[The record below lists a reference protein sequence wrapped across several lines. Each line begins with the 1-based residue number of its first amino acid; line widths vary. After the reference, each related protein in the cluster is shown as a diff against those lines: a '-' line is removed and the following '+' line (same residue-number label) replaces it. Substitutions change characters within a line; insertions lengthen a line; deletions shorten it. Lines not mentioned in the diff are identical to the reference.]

1 LSDVVV
7 IGAGPDEL
15 VAARLLQHAGHRVTV
30 VQDHALPDRVE
41 GWAPA
46 PIGRLSA
53 TRPDPW
59 LRTSDGLELFADVK
73 RSAQSLRRLSA
84 RDAERWPEFCNR
96 MARLA
101 ALLEEIYLQAPP
113 SMVDLRFAL
122 RVRRLGRRGMED
134 LMRVL
139 PMPASEL
146 LDEWFESDALKAALG
161 AFAVRDLQQGPRSAG
176 TAFRLLHLHVGS
188 PRGVFRPATV
198 DVSPLR
204 SGLTVREAQVARVA
218 VSGGVVTGV
227 TLANGETLP
236 APLVV
241 AGAHPARVLGELV
254 EPGWIDPDVVRAAR
268 NIRSRGVAAR
278 ARLELERAPEWPTLT
293 LAGTADDVE
302 RAYDA
307 VKYGRISERPVLDAV
322 ADGAALDVH
331 LQFVPHTAA
340 DTADIQARVAKQ
352 LQPHVPPIRN
362 ISVRTP
368 VDLERIYG
376 WPQGQPHHAEL
387 SLDQALWMRPLP
399 ELSAYRTPVSG
410 LWLCGPGMHPGAG
423 VIGAAGHNCARAILR
438 SA

>member
-1 LSDVVV
+1 MSDVLV

-15 VAARLLQHAGHRVTV
+15 VAARLLQQAGHRVTV
-30 VQDHALPDRVE
+30 VQEHALPDRVD

-46 PIGRLSA
+46 QLGGLQT

-59 LRTSDGLELFADVK
+59 LRTNDGLELFADVQ
-73 RSAQSLRRLSA
+73 RSAQSIGRLSA
-84 RDAERWPEFCNR
+84 RDAQRWPEFCER

-101 ALLEEIYLQAPP
+101 GLLEKIYLQAPP
-113 SMVDLRFAL
+113 SLIDLRFAL

-146 LDEWFESDALKAALG
+146 LDEWFESDILKGALC

-176 TAFRLLHLHVGS
+176 TAFRLLHAHVGS
-188 PRGVFRPATV
+188 PRGVFRPGTV
-198 DVSPLR
+198 DLAPLR
-204 SGLTVREAQVARVA
+204 AGLTIREAQVARIDVRGGA
-218 VSGGVVTGV
+218 VSGA

-236 APLVV
+236 ATIVV
-241 AGAHPARVLGELV
+241 AGAHPGRVLGELV
-254 EPGWIDPDVVRAAR
+254 EPGWIDPDLVRAAR
-268 NIRSRGVAAR
+268 HIRSRGVAAR
-278 ARLELERAPEWPTLT
+278 ARLELERAPQWPTLT

-307 VKYGRISERPVLDAV
+307 VKYGRISERPVIDAV

-340 DTADIQARVAKQ
+340 DTADIQARLVKV
-352 LQPHVPPIRN
+352 LQPHVPPIRRV
-362 ISVRTP
+362 SVRTP
-368 VDLERIYG
+368 VDLERTYG

-399 ELSAYRTPVSG
+399 ELAGYKTPVAG
-410 LWLCGPGMHPGAG
+410 LWLCGPAMHPGAG
-423 VIGAAGHNCARAILR
+423 VIGAAGYNCARAMQK
-438 SA
+438 S

>member
-1 LSDVVV
+1 MSDVLV

-15 VAARLLQHAGHRVTV
+15 VAARLLQQAGHRVTV
-30 VQDHALPDRVE
+30 VQEHALPDRVD

-46 PIGRLSA
+46 QLGGLQT

-59 LRTSDGLELFADVK
+59 LRTNDRLELFADVQ
-73 RSAQSLRRLSA
+73 RSAQSIGRLSA
-84 RDAERWPEFCNR
+84 RDAQRWPEFCER

-101 ALLEEIYLQAPP
+101 GLLEKIYLQAPP
-113 SMVDLRFAL
+113 SLIDLRFAL

-146 LDEWFESDALKAALG
+146 LDEWFESDILKGALC

-176 TAFRLLHLHVGS
+176 TAFRLLHAHVGS
-188 PRGVFRPATV
+188 PRGVFRPGTV
-198 DVSPLR
+198 DVAPLR
-204 SGLTVREAQVARVA
+204 SGLTMREAQVARIDVRGGA
-218 VSGGVVTGV
+218 VSGA

-236 APLVV
+236 ATIVV
-241 AGAHPARVLGELV
+241 AGAHPGRVLGELV
-254 EPGWIDPDVVRAAR
+254 EPGWIDPDLVRAAR
-268 NIRSRGVAAR
+268 HIRSRGVAAR
-278 ARLELERAPEWPTLT
+278 ARLELERAPQWPTLT

-307 VKYGRISERPVLDAV
+307 VKYGRISERPVIDAV

-340 DTADIQARVAKQ
+340 DTADIQARLVKV
-352 LQPHVPPIRN
+352 LQPHVPPIRRV
-362 ISVRTP
+362 SVRTP
-368 VDLERIYG
+368 VDLERTYG

-399 ELSAYRTPVSG
+399 ELAGYKTPVAG
-410 LWLCGPGMHPGAG
+410 LWLCGPAMHPGAG
-423 VIGAAGHNCARAILR
+423 VIGAAGYNCARAMQK
-438 SA
+438 S

>member
-1 LSDVVV
+1 MSDVLV

-15 VAARLLQHAGHRVTV
+15 VAARLLQQAGHRVTV
-30 VQDHALPDRVE
+30 VQEHALHDRVD

-46 PIGRLSA
+46 QLGGLQT

-59 LRTSDGLELFADVK
+59 LRTNDGLELFADVQ
-73 RSAQSLRRLSA
+73 RSAQSIGRLSA
-84 RDAERWPEFCNR
+84 RDAQRWPEFCER

-101 ALLEEIYLQAPP
+101 GLLEKIYLQAPP
-113 SMVDLRFAL
+113 SLIDLRFAL

-146 LDEWFESDALKAALG
+146 LDEWFESDILKGALC

-176 TAFRLLHLHVGS
+176 TAFRLLHAHVGS
-188 PRGVFRPATV
+188 PRGVFRPGTV
-198 DVSPLR
+198 DVAPLR
-204 SGLTVREAQVARVA
+204 SGLTMREAQVARIDVRGGA
-218 VSGGVVTGV
+218 VSGA

-236 APLVV
+236 ATIVV
-241 AGAHPARVLGELV
+241 AGAHPGRVLGELV
-254 EPGWIDPDVVRAAR
+254 EPGWIDPDLVRAAR
-268 NIRSRGVAAR
+268 RIRSRGVAAR
-278 ARLELERAPEWPTLT
+278 ARLELERAPQWPTLT

-307 VKYGRISERPVLDAV
+307 VKYGRISERPVIDAV

-340 DTADIQARVAKQ
+340 DTADIQARLVKV
-352 LQPHVPPIRN
+352 LQPHVPPIRRV
-362 ISVRTP
+362 SVRTP
-368 VDLERIYG
+368 VDLERTYG

-399 ELSAYRTPVSG
+399 ELAGYKTPVAG
-410 LWLCGPGMHPGAG
+410 LWLCGPAMHPGAG
-423 VIGAAGHNCARAILR
+423 VIGAAGYNCARAMQK
-438 SA
+438 S

>member
-1 LSDVVV
+1 MSDVLV

-15 VAARLLQHAGHRVTV
+15 VAARLLQQAGHRVTV
-30 VQDHALPDRVE
+30 VQEHALPDRVD

-46 PIGRLSA
+46 QLGGLQT

-59 LRTSDGLELFADVK
+59 LRTNDGLELFADVQ
-73 RSAQSLRRLSA
+73 RSAQSIGRLSA
-84 RDAERWPEFCNR
+84 RDAQRWPEFCER

-101 ALLEEIYLQAPP
+101 GLLEKIYLQAPP
-113 SMVDLRFAL
+113 SLIDLRFAL

-146 LDEWFESDALKAALG
+146 LDEWFESDILKGALC

-176 TAFRLLHLHVGS
+176 TAFRLLHAHVGS
-188 PRGVFRPATV
+188 PRGVFRPGTV
-198 DVSPLR
+198 DVAPLR
-204 SGLTVREAQVARVA
+204 SGLTMREAQVARIDVRGGA
-218 VSGGVVTGV
+218 VSGA

-236 APLVV
+236 ATIVV
-241 AGAHPARVLGELV
+241 AGAHPGRVLGELV
-254 EPGWIDPDVVRAAR
+254 EPGWIDPDLVRAAR
-268 NIRSRGVAAR
+268 HIRSRGVAAL
-278 ARLELERAPEWPTLT
+278 ARLELERAPQWPTLT

-307 VKYGRISERPVLDAV
+307 VKYGRISERPVIDAV

-340 DTADIQARVAKQ
+340 DTADIQARLVKV
-352 LQPHVPPIRN
+352 LQPHVPPIRRV
-362 ISVRTP
+362 SVRTP
-368 VDLERIYG
+368 VDLERTYG

-399 ELSAYRTPVSG
+399 ELAGYKTPVAG
-410 LWLCGPGMHPGAG
+410 LWLCGPAMHPGAG
-423 VIGAAGHNCARAILR
+423 VIGAAGYNCARAMQK
-438 SA
+438 S

>member
-7 IGAGPDEL
+7 IGVGPDEL

-30 VQDHALPDRVE
+30 VQDRALPDRVE

-101 ALLEEIYLQAPP
+101 ALLEEVYLQAPP

-139 PMPASEL
+139 SMPAAEL
-146 LDEWFESDALKAALG
+146 LDEWFESAALKGALG
-161 AFAVRDLQQGPRSAG
+161 AFAVRDLRQGPRSAG

-236 APLVV
+236 APVVV

-254 EPGWIDPDVVRAAR
+254 EPGWIDPDLLRAAR

-278 ARLELERAPEWPTLT
+278 ARLVLERAPEWPTLT

-340 DTADIQARVAKQ
+340 DTADVQARVAKQ